1 MNGSKR
7 TAVREQQRVSRWA
20 QVKVLDAGKSRRMDS
35 WGRPWKEV
43 GFISAPGLKT

>member
-7 TAVREQQRVSRWA
+7 TA
-20 QVKVLDAGKSRRMDS
+20 AGLAVGAGEGFGCGEELEGVDD
-35 WGRPWKEV
+35 GQLGPWKEV